1 MMFSKCEWTLYE
13 GMTMRGAPV
22 MTFVRG
28 VQVFSEGRILTKAG
42 RTEFQPM
49 GSGDR
54 PIGE

>member
-1 MMFSKCEWTLYE
+1 
-13 GMTMRGAPV
+13 V